1 MGEDQEL
8 ILYRNV
14 CILQIGFADGMVVLI
29 SKRKEMLVCDQSH
42 FTRVL
47 KKYIYCNGSSTLA
60 LLSRLFM
67 DLSNL
72 S

>member
-14 CILQIGFADGMVVLI
+14 CILQIGFGDGMVVL
-29 SKRKEMLVCDQSH
+29 SKRKEMLVCVQSH

-60 LLSRLFM
+60 LLTRLFM